1 MVYAL
6 LLKPLP
12 FPNPD
17 QLIYAHDTFP
27 AVPLASVSWLKF
39 VALRDGNQTLTALA
53 ATASGT
59 LTISGRGDPQ
69 RVVTPRVSGD
79 FFKVLGVAP
88 LAGRG
93 ITPTDD
99 VPNAAPVVVLSY
111 GLWQRAFGGD
121 MRIVGEAVTTDGVQR
136 TIIGIMPPDFVYPAG
151 AQAWV
156 PLATW
161 SPLATISTDP
171 ANAFLRLLGRM
182 KPGVTLRQATDDL
195 AAVTAAFNEKYR
207 MNRAVRI
214 YPLHEDLSQTNRQM
228 LVVLQGAVLLVL
240 LIACANVAN
249 MLLARSM
256 SRRRELAVRL
266 AIGAGPMRLLR
277 QLLTESVMLAA
288 MGGVLGVLLGG
299 WLLRLFVS
307 LAPSG
312 FAGIQTIAIDRH
324 VLLFTTAVAMLTGIV
339 FGIAPARRGFRVD
352 AAHGLRDATARGSS
366 SSSVRGASRLL
377 VVAEIA
383 FAMMLVAGAGL
394 LVKSLLRLQAQD
406 AGVHADG
413 LLTFQI
419 TLPSGRYDDDKLRR
433 AVARILDDVRAI
445 PGVNGAGGI
454 NFLPLT
460 SFGFSGP
467 FTIQGRPVGRPD
479 RLPVIEYRIVT
490 PGYFAAMGIPIVQGT
505 EFREGQTRI
514 ERPIAIINESDGET
528 VLAEREPGRR
538 GDHARHG
545 REASRARDRR
555 RRRRR
560 PLGLTADA
568 AGRRG
573 VRAA

>member
-1 MVYAL
+1 MLNDIRYALRTFTRAPGFALIAAFTLAVGIGANTAIFSVVYAL

-39 VALRDGNQTLTALA
+39 VALRDGNQTLMALA

-214 YPLHEDLSQTNRQM
+214 YPLHES
-228 LVVLQGAVLLVL
+228 
-240 LIACANVAN
+240 C
-249 MLLARSM
+249 
-256 SRRRELAVRL
+256 
-266 AIGAGPMRLLR
+266 P
-277 QLLTESVMLAA
+277 
-288 MGGVLGVLLGG
+288 
-299 WLLRLFVS
+299 
-307 LAPSG
+307 
-312 FAGIQTIAIDRH
+312 
-324 VLLFTTAVAMLTGIV
+324 
-339 FGIAPARRGFRVD
+339 
-352 AAHGLRDATARGSS
+352 
-366 SSSVRGASRLL
+366 
-377 VVAEIA
+377 
-383 FAMMLVAGAGL
+383 
-394 LVKSLLRLQAQD
+394 
-406 AGVHADG
+406 
-413 LLTFQI
+413 
-419 TLPSGRYDDDKLRR
+419 
-433 AVARILDDVRAI
+433 
-445 PGVNGAGGI
+445 
-454 NFLPLT
+454 
-460 SFGFSGP
+460 
-467 FTIQGRPVGRPD
+467 
-479 RLPVIEYRIVT
+479 
-490 PGYFAAMGIPIVQGT
+490 
-505 EFREGQTRI
+505 
-514 ERPIAIINESDGET
+514 RPIARCSWFSR
-528 VLAEREPGRR
+528 VPCCSYCS
-538 GDHARHG
+538 
-545 REASRARDRR
+545 SRARMLPTCCSRAACR
-555 RRRRR
+555 
-560 PLGLTADA
+560 ADA
-568 AGRRG
+568 SSRYGSPSAPGRCG
-573 VRAA
+573 CCGSC